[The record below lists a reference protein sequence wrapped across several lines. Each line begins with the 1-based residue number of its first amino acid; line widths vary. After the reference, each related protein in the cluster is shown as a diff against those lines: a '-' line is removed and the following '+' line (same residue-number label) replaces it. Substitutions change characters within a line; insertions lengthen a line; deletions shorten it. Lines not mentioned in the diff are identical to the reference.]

1 LKKKYWW
8 IILIYILMQFS
19 GYLGIPLLN
28 EMGVPE
34 NQLFGMWGTISFI
47 AALFIIL
54 YMLMPE
60 MKSRHRDSK
69 RVSKGSAIM
78 WSIIGIF
85 MAYAAQIIASLIE
98 IKVFGIEPG
107 SKNTQNLV
115 EIVKNVKYFMIVT
128 AIVGPILEEIIFRKI
143 IFGSLHKR
151 YNFFISALISS
162 LIFAAV
168 HGDFTHLLIY
178 TAMGFTFAYLYVRT
192 KRLIVPIAAHVAM
205 NTLVLIVQVFLADKI
220 KEMEKQLETAQLI
233 FGGLL

>member
-1 LKKKYWW
+1 
-8 IILIYILMQFS
+8 MQFS

-28 EMGVPE
+28 ELGVPK
-34 NQLFGMWGTISFI
+34 NQLFGMWGTISFV

-54 YMLMPE
+54 YMLIPE
-60 MKSRHRDSK
+60 MKSRHRDAE
-69 RVSKGSAIM
+69 RVSKGSAVM

-98 IKVFGIEPG
+98 INVFGIQPG
-107 SKNTQNLV
+107 SENTEMLV
-115 EIVKNVKYFMIVT
+115 EIVKDVQYFMVVT

-151 YNFFISALISS
+151 FNFFISALISS

-168 HGDFTHLLIY
+168 HADFTHLLIY

-205 NTLVLIVQVFLADKI
+205 NTLVLIVQIFLADKI

>member
-1 LKKKYWW
+1 
-8 IILIYILMQFS
+8 MQFS

-28 EMGVPE
+28 ELGVPE
-34 NQLFGMWGTISFI
+34 NQLFGMWGTISFV

-54 YMLMPE
+54 YMLIPE
-60 MKSRHRDSK
+60 MKSRHRDAE
-69 RVSKGSAIM
+69 RVSKGSAVM

-98 IKVFGIEPG
+98 INVFGIQPG
-107 SKNTQNLV
+107 SENTEMLV
-115 EIVKNVKYFMIVT
+115 EIVKDVQYFMIVT

-151 YNFFISALISS
+151 FNFFISALISS

-168 HGDFTHLLIY
+168 HADFTHLLIY
-178 TAMGFTFAYLYVRT
+178 TAMGFTFAFLYVRT

-205 NTLVLIVQVFLADKI
+205 NTLVLIVQIFLADEI

>member
-1 LKKKYWW
+1 MKKKYWW
-8 IILIYILMQFS
+8 IIFIYIAMQFS
-19 GYLGIPLLN
+19 GYIGIPLLQ
-28 EMGVPE
+28 EIGVPKT
-34 NQLFGMWGTISFI
+34 QLFGMWGTISFI
-47 AALFIIL
+47 VALFIIL
-54 YMLMPE
+54 YMLIPE
-60 MKSRHRDSK
+60 MRERHRDSE
-69 RVSKGSAIM
+69 RVSRGSAVL

-98 IKVFGIEPG
+98 LNVFGIEPG
-107 SKNTQNLV
+107 SENTKNLV

-151 YNFFISALISS
+151 FNFFISALISS

-168 HGDFTHLLIY
+168 HADFTHLLIY

-205 NTLVLIVQVFLADKI
+205 NTLVLIVQIFLADEI
-220 KEMEKQLETAQLI
+220 KEMEKQLDTAQLI
-233 FGGLL
+233 IGGLL

>member
-1 LKKKYWW
+1 MKKKYWW
-8 IILIYILMQFS
+8 IIFIYILMQFS

-28 EMGVPE
+28 ELGVPD
-34 NQLFGMWGTISFI
+34 NQLFGMWGTISFV

-54 YMLMPE
+54 YMLIPE
-60 MKSRHRDSK
+60 MKSRHRDAE
-69 RVSKGSAIM
+69 RVSKGSAVM

-98 IKVFGIEPG
+98 IKVFGIQPG
-107 SKNTQNLV
+107 SENTEMLV
-115 EIVKNVKYFMIVT
+115 EIVKDVQYFMIVT

-151 YNFFISALISS
+151 FNFFISALISS

-168 HGDFTHLLIY
+168 HADFTHLLIY

-205 NTLVLIVQVFLADKI
+205 NTLVLIVQIFLADKI

>member
-1 LKKKYWW
+1 
-8 IILIYILMQFS
+8 MQFS

-28 EMGVPE
+28 ELGVPE

-54 YMLMPE
+54 YMLIPE
-60 MKSRHRDSK
+60 MKSRHRDAE
-69 RVSKGSAIM
+69 RVSKGSAVM

-98 IKVFGIEPG
+98 INVFGIQPG
-107 SKNTQNLV
+107 SENTEKLV
-115 EIVKNVKYFMIVT
+115 EIVKDVQYFMIVT

-151 YNFFISALISS
+151 FNFFISALISS

-168 HGDFTHLLIY
+168 HADFTHLLIY

-205 NTLVLIVQVFLADKI
+205 NTLVLIVQIFLADKI

>member
-1 LKKKYWW
+1 MKKKYWW
-8 IILIYILMQFS
+8 IIFIYILMQFS

-28 EMGVPE
+28 ELGVPE
-34 NQLFGMWGTISFI
+34 NQLFGMWGTISFV

-54 YMLMPE
+54 YMLIPE
-60 MKSRHRDSK
+60 MKSRHRDAE
-69 RVSKGSAIM
+69 RVSKGSAVM

-98 IKVFGIEPG
+98 INVFGIQPG
-107 SKNTQNLV
+107 SENTEKLV
-115 EIVKNVKYFMIVT
+115 EIVKDVQYFMIVT

-151 YNFFISALISS
+151 FNFFISALISS

-168 HGDFTHLLIY
+168 HADFTHLLIY

-205 NTLVLIVQVFLADKI
+205 NTLVLIVQIFLADKI

>member
-1 LKKKYWW
+1 
-8 IILIYILMQFS
+8 MQFS

-28 EMGVPE
+28 ELGVPE
-34 NQLFGMWGTISFI
+34 NQLFGMWGTISFV

-54 YMLMPE
+54 YMLIPE
-60 MKSRHRDSK
+60 MKSRHRDAE
-69 RVSKGSAIM
+69 RVSKGSAVM

-98 IKVFGIEPG
+98 INVFGIHPG
-107 SKNTQNLV
+107 SENTEKLV
-115 EIVKNVKYFMIVT
+115 EIVKDVQYFMIVT

-151 YNFFISALISS
+151 FNFFISALISS

-168 HGDFTHLLIY
+168 HADFTHLLIY

-205 NTLVLIVQVFLADKI
+205 NTLVLIVQIFLADKI

>member
-1 LKKKYWW
+1 MKKKYWW
-8 IILIYILMQFS
+8 IIFIYILMQFS

-28 EMGVPE
+28 ELGVPE
-34 NQLFGMWGTISFI
+34 NQLFGMWGTISFV

-54 YMLMPE
+54 YMLIPE
-60 MKSRHRDSK
+60 MKSRHRDSE
-69 RVSKGSAIM
+69 RVSKGSAVM

-98 IKVFGIEPG
+98 INVFGIQPG
-107 SKNTQNLV
+107 SENTEKLV
-115 EIVKNVKYFMIVT
+115 EIVKDVQYFMIVT

-151 YNFFISALISS
+151 FNFFLSALISS

-168 HGDFTHLLIY
+168 HADFTHLLIY
-178 TAMGFTFAYLYVRT
+178 TAMGFTFAFLYVRT

-205 NTLVLIVQVFLADKI
+205 NTLVLIVQIFLADEI

>member
-1 LKKKYWW
+1 MKKKYWW
-8 IILIYILMQFS
+8 IIFIYILMQFS

-28 EMGVPE
+28 ELGVPK
-34 NQLFGMWGTISFI
+34 NQLFGMWGTISFV

-54 YMLMPE
+54 YMLIPE
-60 MKSRHRDSK
+60 MKSRHRDAE
-69 RVSKGSAIM
+69 RVSKGSAVM

-98 IKVFGIEPG
+98 INVFGIQPG
-107 SKNTQNLV
+107 SENTEMLV
-115 EIVKNVKYFMIVT
+115 EIVKDVQYFMVVT

-151 YNFFISALISS
+151 FNFFISALISS

-168 HGDFTHLLIY
+168 HADFTHLLIY

-205 NTLVLIVQVFLADKI
+205 NTLVLIVQIFLADKI

>member
-8 IILIYILMQFS
+8 IIFIYVAMQFS
-19 GYLGIPLLN
+19 GYIGIPLLN
-28 EMGVPE
+28 ELGVPE
-34 NQLFGMWGTISFI
+34 KQLFGMWGTISFI
-47 AALFIIL
+47 VALFIIL

-60 MKSRHRDSK
+60 IKNRHRDSE
-69 RVSKGSAIM
+69 RVSRGSAVL

-98 IKVFGIEPG
+98 LHLLGIEPG
-107 SKNTQNLV
+107 SQNTEKLV
-115 EIVKNVKYFMIVT
+115 EIVKEVKYFMIVT

-151 YNFFISALISS
+151 FNFFISALISS

-168 HGDFTHLLIY
+168 HADFTHLLIY

-205 NTLVLIVQVFLADKI
+205 NTLVLIVQILLADEI
-220 KEMEKQLETAQLI
+220 REMEKQLDTAQLI
-233 FGGLL
+233 IGGLL

>member
-1 LKKKYWW
+1 MKKKYWW
-8 IILIYILMQFS
+8 IIFIYILMQFS

-28 EMGVPE
+28 ELGVPE
-34 NQLFGMWGTISFI
+34 NQLFGMWGTISFV

-54 YMLMPE
+54 YMLIPE
-60 MKSRHRDSK
+60 MKSRHRDAE
-69 RVSKGSAIM
+69 RVSKGSAVM

-98 IKVFGIEPG
+98 INVFGIQPG
-107 SKNTQNLV
+107 SENTEMLV
-115 EIVKNVKYFMIVT
+115 EIVKDVQYFMIVT

-143 IFGSLHKR
+143 IFGSLYKR
-151 YNFFISALISS
+151 FNFFISALISS

-168 HGDFTHLLIY
+168 HADFTHLLIY
-178 TAMGFTFAYLYVRT
+178 TAMGFTFAFLYVRT

-205 NTLVLIVQVFLADKI
+205 NTLVLIVQIFLADEI